1 VSAPVRQAAAK
12 SSPPPLSRRG
22 GGGSSLA
29 DEIFSLGEVAG
40 QAQEEEQQ
48 GGEAGEAAEA
58 AERRHAEELARLKEG
73 EWRRRAAPD
82 SSAGATEHSPTKP
95 LTNTRAHVVLC
106 NALTN
111 HPALRPCGLRRAE
124 RQARARGLACDA
136 RRARRAFSTD

>member
-1 VSAPVRQAAAK
+1 VRQAAAK

-73 EWRRRAAPD
+73 EWWRRAAPD
-82 SSAGATEHSPTKP
+82 SSAGATERSPTNP

-106 NALTN
+106 NALTKTT
-111 HPALRPCGLRRAE
+111 PRFDLSCGLRRAE
-124 RQARARGLACDA
+124 RQARARGLACDD